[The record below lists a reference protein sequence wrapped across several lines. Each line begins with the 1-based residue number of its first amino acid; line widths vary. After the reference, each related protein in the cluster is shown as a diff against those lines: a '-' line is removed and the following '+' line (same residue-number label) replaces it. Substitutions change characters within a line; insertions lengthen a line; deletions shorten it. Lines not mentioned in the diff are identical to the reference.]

1 MQKLLKPEKPRS
13 DVSRSGETV
22 HTDEINP
29 CGHDSHL
36 TCVNFVNGHGT
47 LEILVGLTPRSV
59 LLVWFKGG

>member
-1 MQKLLKPEKPRS
+1 MRKQLKPEKTRS

-47 LEILVGLTPRSV
+47 LEI
-59 LLVWFKGG
+59 

>member
-1 MQKLLKPEKPRS
+1 MQKQLKAEKTRS